1 MVLFFVTKKL
11 TNELFPLFRPQEKYE
26 NFLAEKDSEIEMLK
40 DHIEVLLD
48 EQETFNKSHHTE
60 GTCSPVE
67 FLTFHSMVD
76 FQKHY
81 FVLYKLATSVL
92 FSCYH

>member
-1 MVLFFVTKKL
+1 MFFVTKKL
-11 TNELFPLFRPQEKYE
+11 TIELFPLFCPQEKYE

-60 GTCSPVE
+60 GTCGI
-67 FLTFHSMVD
+67 FD
-76 FQKHY
+76 FWLSIQWLI
-81 FVLYKLATSVL
+81 FRSIILYCTS
-92 FSCYH
+92 